1 MMGRK
6 RDKSELRVEKYS
18 VKWLT
23 PWADC
28 TAHFHEDGDDFTIS
42 TSIVPCPVFTNNDWQ
57 LFCAAVNKKMDNLK
71 EKDE

>member
-18 VKWLT
+18 VNWLT

-42 TSIVPCPVFTNNDWQ
+42 TSIVPCPVFTNNEWQ
-57 LFCAAVNKKMDNLK
+57 RFCAAVNKKMNNLK

>member
-42 TSIVPCPVFTNNDWQ
+42 TSIVPCPVFTNNEWQ
-57 LFCAAVNKKMDNLK
+57 RFCAAVNKKMNNLK

>member
-6 RDKSELRVEKYS
+6 RDKAELRVKKYS

-42 TSIVPCPVFTNNDWQ
+42 TSIVPCPVFTNNEWQ
-57 LFCAAVNKKMDNLK
+57 RFCAAVNKKMDNLK